1 MQENTK
7 NKIIT
12 IGFCIIL
19 LFTLIANIISKDKK
33 ISITERRKLA
43 QFPEITINKIL
54 SGNVM
59 NRWEKYVE
67 DQFVQRDLSR
77 KIKTFWSLNV
87 FKNQDNN
94 KLFEKD
100 GAIYKMEYPL
110 NESNIKKSVK
120 KIQEVYKKYMK
131 NMKVYYS
138 IIPEKNYYL
147 KNDNHLKID
156 NNKVKQIMNEE
167 LKELVYIDIVEELS
181 LDDYYKTDIHW
192 KQEKLNNVVN
202 KISINMGK
210 NKVQENY
217 EISNKGNF
225 YGSYYGQLG
234 INVEPDN
241 LFILENETT
250 KESVTYNFET
260 NEVGKIYDEKKSMDK
275 YDIFLSGPTPLIS
288 IENKKAQTDKEL
300 LLFRDSFGSSIAPLL
315 IENYSK
321 ITLIDLRYISNE
333 LLEKYIDFNNQ
344 DVLFL
349 YSVQVLNQNVLK

>member
-19 LFTLIANIISKDKK
+19 LFTLIANIILKDKK

-110 NESNIKKSVK
+110 NESNIKKSAK
-120 KIQEVYKKYMK
+120 KIQEVHKKYMK

-202 KISINMGK
+202 KIRINMGK

-260 NEVGKIYDEKKSMDK
+260 NEIGKIYDEKKSMDK

-321 ITLIDLRYISNE
+321 ITLIDLRYIANE
-333 LLEKYIDFNNQ
+333 QLEKYIDFNNQ